1 MRKLYTG
8 GTMLVDDD
16 MSLRSFSMPDDFTV
30 VPHKNPVDRI
40 THVVKRMQ
48 EHIEYLENAVREE
61 QAAKYKA
68 FQRIAELTSERG

>member
-1 MRKLYTG
+1 
-8 GTMLVDDD
+8 MLVDDD
-16 MSLRSFSMPDDFTV
+16 FSLRSFSMPDDFTV
-30 VPHKNPVDRI
+30 VPHNNPVDRI

>member
-1 MRKLYTG
+1 MI
-8 GTMLVDDD
+8 VDDD
-16 MSLRSFSMPDDFTV
+16 MSLKNYSIPDDFTV
-30 VPHKNPVDRI
+30 VPQRDPVSRI
-40 THVVKRMQ
+40 TLVIKRMQ